1 MKFTFILL
9 LLIPISSYA
18 MLAKDRDQSYGS
30 FYSEQLRIEAVT
42 PVQREPE
49 SYPRHDRDESPGM
62 AHAEQRRIDALP
74 VNNYE
79 PQPIELFDRDE
90 NTSTRY
96 ATELRL
102 KSFE

>member
-1 MKFTFILL
+1 M
-9 LLIPISSYA
+9 
-18 MLAKDRDQSYGS
+18 
-30 FYSEQLRIEAVT
+30 
-42 PVQREPE
+42 QREPE

-62 AHAEQRRIDALP
+62 AHAEQRRIEALP